1 MENLFKKR
9 QDRLHRFED
18 FRNSRDL
25 DVRPKEIPD
34 YVFKNCE
41 HCGENIPY
49 MELQRTYYVCP
60 RCGCHLKISARER
73 IRQLIDEGTFTE
85 CDALVESANEDHF
98 IGYEE
103 KLDKA
108 KQATGMHEAVICG
121 YGLVR
126 GYPLAI
132 AVMDS
137 RFMMGSMGHVV
148 GDKITRLI
156 ELADRH
162 HLPLLISCTSGGA
175 RMQEGIVSLMQMAKT
190 AAALKRFSDHGGF
203 YISLLTHPTTGG
215 VSASFAMLG
224 DVILAEPDALVGFA
238 GRRVIEKTVNEVLP
252 PQFQHAEFVME
263 KGFIDR
269 IVERKDLRRTVA
281 DLIVLH
287 GGKRV

>member
-137 RFMMGSMGHVV
+137 RFIMGSMGHLV

-281 DLIVLH
+281 DLILLH

>member
-85 CDALVESANEDHF
+85 CDALVESTNEDHF

-252 PQFQHAEFVME
+252 LQFQHAEFVME

-281 DLIVLH
+281 DLILLH

>member
-85 CDALVESANEDHF
+85 CDALVESTNEDHF

-252 PQFQHAEFVME
+252 PQFQHAAFVME

-281 DLIVLH
+281 DLILLH

>member
-85 CDALVESANEDHF
+85 CDALVESTNEDHF

-281 DLIVLH
+281 DLILLH

>member
-1 MENLFKKR
+1 METLFKKR

-281 DLIVLH
+281 DLILLH

>member
-85 CDALVESANEDHF
+85 CDALVESTNEDHF

-281 DLIVLH
+281 DLMLLH

>member
-269 IVERKDLRRTVA
+269 IVERKNLRRTVA
-281 DLIVLH
+281 DLILLH

>member
-73 IRQLIDEGTFTE
+73 IRQLFDEGTFTE

-281 DLIVLH
+281 DLILLH

>member
-85 CDALVESANEDHF
+85 CDALVESANEDYF

-281 DLIVLH
+281 DLILLH

>member
-9 QDRLHRFED
+9 QDRLHRFEHY
-18 FRNSRDL
+18 RKGSTPS
-25 DVRPKEIPD
+25 VSPKEIPD
-34 YVFKNCE
+34 YVFKSCE
-41 HCGENIPY
+41 HCGESIPY
-49 MELQRTYYVCP
+49 LELQRTYYVCP

-73 IRQLIDEGTFTE
+73 IRQLTDEGSFQE
-85 CDALVESANEDHF
+85 CDAFAESGNEDHF

-103 KLDKA
+103 KLNKA
-108 KQATGMHEAVICG
+108 KQTTGMHEAVICG
-121 YGLVR
+121 FGLIKGFPIAV
-126 GYPLAI
+126 

-156 ELADRH
+156 EAADEEG
-162 HLPLLISCTSGGA
+162 LPLLISCTSGGA

-190 AAALKRFSDHGGF
+190 SAALKRFSDHGGF

-252 PQFQHAEFVME
+252 PQFQHAEFVLE

-269 IVERKDLRRTVA
+269 IVERQHLRRTIA
-281 DLIVLH
+281 DLIMLH

>member
-121 YGLVR
+121 YGLLR

-203 YISLLTHPTTGG
+203 YISLLTHPTTCG

-281 DLIVLH
+281 DLILLH

>member
-60 RCGCHLKISARER
+60 RCGCHLKISAREC

-281 DLIVLH
+281 DLILLH

>member
-85 CDALVESANEDHF
+85 CDALVESANEDYF

-162 HLPLLISCTSGGA
+162 HLPLLINCTSGGA

-281 DLIVLH
+281 DLILLH

>member
-85 CDALVESANEDHF
+85 CDALVESTNEDHF

-281 DLIVLH
+281 DLILLH
-287 GGKRV
+287 GGPRV

>member
-85 CDALVESANEDHF
+85 CDALVESTNEDHF

-224 DVILAEPDALVGFA
+224 DVILAEPDALGGFA

-281 DLIVLH
+281 DLILLH

>member
-175 RMQEGIVSLMQMAKT
+175 RMQEGIDSLMQMAKT

-281 DLIVLH
+281 DLILLH

>member
-85 CDALVESANEDHF
+85 CDALVESANDDHF

-281 DLIVLH
+281 DLILLH

>member
-85 CDALVESANEDHF
+85 CDALVESAKEDHF

-281 DLIVLH
+281 DLILLH

>member
-49 MELQRTYYVCP
+49 MELQCTYYVCP

-148 GDKITRLI
+148 GDRITRLI

-281 DLIVLH
+281 DLILLH

>member
-85 CDALVESANEDHF
+85 CDALVESTNEDHF

-132 AVMDS
+132 AVMDT

-203 YISLLTHPTTGG
+203 YLSLLTHPTTGG

-281 DLIVLH
+281 DLILLH

>member
-215 VSASFAMLG
+215 VSASFAMLE

-269 IVERKDLRRTVA
+269 IVERKNLRRTVA
-281 DLIVLH
+281 DLILLH

>member
-9 QDRLHRFED
+9 QDRLHRFDD

-281 DLIVLH
+281 DLILLH

>member
-49 MELQRTYYVCP
+49 MELQRTHYECP
-60 RCGCHLKISARER
+60 RCGCHLKLSARER

-190 AAALKRFSDHGGF
+190 AAAPKRFSDHGGF

-281 DLIVLH
+281 DLILLH

>member
-103 KLDKA
+103 KLNKA

-281 DLIVLH
+281 DLILLH

>member
-60 RCGCHLKISARER
+60 RCGGHLKISARER

-281 DLIVLH
+281 DLILLH

>member
-238 GRRVIEKTVNEVLP
+238 GRRVIEKTVIEVLP

-281 DLIVLH
+281 DLILLH

>member
-148 GDKITRLI
+148 GDKITRLV

-281 DLIVLH
+281 DLILLH

>member
-137 RFMMGSMGHVV
+137 RFMMGSMGQVV
-148 GDKITRLI
+148 GEKITRAI
-156 ELADRH
+156 ERATD
-162 HLPLLISCTSGGA
+162 
-175 RMQEGIVSLMQMAKT
+175 Q
-190 AAALKRFSDHGGF
+190 
-203 YISLLTHPTTGG
+203 
-215 VSASFAMLG
+215 
-224 DVILAEPDALVGFA
+224 
-238 GRRVIEKTVNEVLP
+238 
-252 PQFQHAEFVME
+252 
-263 KGFIDR
+263 R
-269 IVERKDLRRTVA
+269 IPIIIFT
-281 DLIVLH
+281 
-287 GGKRV
+287 

>member
-203 YISLLTHPTTGG
+203 YIRLLTYPTSGG

-281 DLIVLH
+281 DLILLH

>member
-49 MELQRTYYVCP
+49 MELQRTYYVYP

-281 DLIVLH
+281 DLILLH